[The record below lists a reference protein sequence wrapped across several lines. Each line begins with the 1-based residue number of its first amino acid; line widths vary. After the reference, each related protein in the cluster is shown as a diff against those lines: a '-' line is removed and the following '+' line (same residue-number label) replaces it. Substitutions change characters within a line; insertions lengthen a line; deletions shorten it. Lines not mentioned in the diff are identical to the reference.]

1 MEEQSEN
8 VLPETLRLNRFLAM
22 VGVASRR
29 AAEEMIANGEVEL
42 NGAIVTELGT
52 KVNPQSDVVKVNG
65 QTYSLAQKLVY
76 ILMNKPKD
84 FITTA
89 SDEKGRRTVLD
100 IVNIRE
106 RVYPVGRLDRQTTGV
121 LLLTN
126 DGMLANKLM
135 HPSSEV
141 IKSYHVSIDKGL
153 DQVHAEK
160 LARGVFLED
169 GKTAPAELEIIPGTK
184 NREIIMHIHEGKN
197 RQIRRMFESFGYEV
211 ERLHRVEYAGL
222 NVHGLQ
228 RGMWR
233 TLTDK
238 EIRNLKALANGEL
251 KIEQPRS
258 EKNIEE

>member
-29 AAEEMIANGEVEL
+29 AADAMITNGEVEL
-42 NGAIVTELGT
+42 NGAVVMELGA
-52 KVNPQSDVVKVNG
+52 KVNPQSDIVKVNG
-65 QTYSLAQKLVY
+65 QTYSLAQKLIY
-76 ILMNKPKD
+76 ILLNKPKD

-89 SDEKGRRTVLD
+89 SDDKGRRTVLD
-100 IVNIRE
+100 LINIKE
-106 RVYPVGRLDRQTTGV
+106 RIYPVGRLDRQTTGV

-141 IKSYHVSIDKGL
+141 IKSYHVSLDKGL
-153 DQVHAEK
+153 DTVHAEK
-160 LARGVFLED
+160 LASGVFLED

-184 NREIIMHIHEGKN
+184 SRDVIIHIHEGKN
-197 RQIRRMFESFGYEV
+197 RQVRRMFESFGYEV

-222 NVHGLQ
+222 TVAGLQ
-228 RGMWR
+228 RGYWR
-233 TLTDK
+233 HLTDREVK
-238 EIRNLKALANGEL
+238 GLKKLVSAEPEL
-251 KIEQPRS
+251 TIKP
-258 EKNIEE
+258 

>member
-1 MEEQSEN
+1 
-8 VLPETLRLNRFLAM
+8 M

-42 NGAIVTELGT
+42 NGTLVKELGT
-52 KVNPQSDVVKVNG
+52 KVNPQSDIVKVNG

-76 ILMNKPKD
+76 IILNKPKD

-89 SDEKGRRTVLD
+89 SDEKGRRTVMDL
-100 IVNIRE
+100 VNTRE
-106 RVYPVGRLDRQTTGV
+106 RIYPVGRLDRQTTGV

-141 IKSYHVSIDKGL
+141 VKSYHVSLDKGL
-153 DQVHAEK
+153 DTAHAEK
-160 LARGVFLED
+160 LASGVYLED

-184 NREIIMHIHEGKN
+184 SREVVIHIHEGKN
-197 RQIRRMFESFGYEV
+197 RQVRRMFESFGYEI
-211 ERLHRVEYAGL
+211 ERLHRLSYAGL
-222 NVHGLQ
+222 TVQGLQ

-233 TLTDK
+233 HLNDK
-238 EIRNLKALANGEL
+238 EIKHLKNQTSASPEL
-251 KIEQPRS
+251 SITK
-258 EKNIEE
+258 

>member
-1 MEEQSEN
+1 
-8 VLPETLRLNRFLAM
+8 M

-42 NGAIVTELGT
+42 NGTVVKELGT
-52 KVNPQSDVVKVNG
+52 KVNPQNDVVKVNG

-76 ILMNKPKD
+76 ILLHKPKD

-106 RVYPVGRLDRQTTGV
+106 RIYPIGRLDRQTTGV

-141 IKSYHVSIDKGL
+141 IKTYNVSLDKGL
-153 DQVHAEK
+153 DVVHAQK
-160 LARGVFLED
+160 LASGVFLED

-184 NREIIMHIHEGKN
+184 SREVIIHIHEGKN
-197 RQIRRMFESFGYEV
+197 RQVRRMFESFGYEI
-211 ERLHRVEYAGL
+211 ERLHRSEYAGL

-233 TLTDK
+233 YLTDK
-238 EIRNLKALANGEL
+238 EIKHLKSVVLPTTIIH
-251 KIEQPRS
+251 KS
-258 EKNIEE
+258 DK

>member
-1 MEEQSEN
+1 MEQVEEQSEN

-29 AAEEMIANGEVEL
+29 AADAMITNGEVEL
-42 NGAIVTELGT
+42 NGAVVTELGA
-52 KVNPQSDVVKVNG
+52 KVNPQSDIVNVNG
-65 QTYSLAQKLVY
+65 QTYSLAQKLIY
-76 ILMNKPKD
+76 ILLNKPKD

-100 IVNIRE
+100 LINIKE
-106 RVYPVGRLDRQTTGV
+106 RIYPVGRLDRQTTGV

-141 IKSYHVSIDKGL
+141 IKSYHVSLDKGL
-153 DQVHAEK
+153 DTVHAEK
-160 LARGVFLED
+160 LASGVYLED

-184 NREIIMHIHEGKN
+184 SRDVIIHIHEGKN
-197 RQIRRMFESFGYEV
+197 RQVRRMFESFGYEV

-222 NVHGLQ
+222 NVAGLQ
-228 RGMWR
+228 RGYWR
-233 TLTDK
+233 HLTDREVK
-238 EIRNLKALANGEL
+238 GLKKLVSAGAEL
-251 KIEQPRS
+251 TIKP
-258 EKNIEE
+258 

>member
-1 MEEQSEN
+1 
-8 VLPETLRLNRFLAM
+8 M

-42 NGAIVTELGT
+42 NGSVVKELGT

-65 QTYSLAQKLVY
+65 QTYTLAQKLVY
-76 ILMNKPKD
+76 ILLHKPKD

-89 SDEKGRRTVLD
+89 SDEKGRRTVFDL
-100 IVNIRE
+100 VNSRE
-106 RVYPVGRLDRQTTGV
+106 RIYPVGRLDRQTTGV

-141 IKSYHVSIDKGL
+141 IKTYNVSLDKGL

-184 NREIIMHIHEGKN
+184 SREIIIHIHEGKN
-197 RQIRRMFESFGYEV
+197 RQVRRMFESFGYEI
-211 ERLHRVEYAGL
+211 ERLHRSEYAGL
-222 NVHGLQ
+222 NVQGLQ

-233 TLTDK
+233 YLTEREVK
-238 EIRNLKALANGEL
+238 HLKNVVSPEHKITQTEL
-251 KIEQPRS
+251 
-258 EKNIEE
+258 

>member
-1 MEEQSEN
+1 VEQVEEQSEN

-42 NGAIVTELGT
+42 NGMVVTELGT
-52 KVNPQSDVVKVNG
+52 KVNPQTDVVKVNG

-76 ILMNKPKD
+76 ILLNKPKD

-100 IVNIRE
+100 LVNSKE
-106 RVYPVGRLDRQTTGV
+106 RIYPVGRLDRQTTGV

-141 IKSYHVSIDKGL
+141 VKTYHVSLDKGL
-153 DQVHAEK
+153 DTVHAEK
-160 LARGVFLED
+160 LASGVFLED
-169 GKTAPAELEIIPGTK
+169 GKTAPAELEVIPGTK
-184 NREIIMHIHEGKN
+184 SREVIIHIHEGKN

-211 ERLHRVEYAGL
+211 DRLHRVEYAGL

-233 TLTDK
+233 HLTDK
-238 EIRNLKALANGEL
+238 EIKHLKKLVSADPETLI
-251 KIEQPRS
+251 K
-258 EKNIEE
+258 K

>member
-22 VGVASRR
+22 TGVASRR
-29 AAEEMIANGEVEL
+29 AAEAMITNGEVEL
-42 NGAIVTELGT
+42 NGVVVTVLGT
-52 KVNPQSDVVKVNG
+52 KVNPQTDVVKVNG

-76 ILMNKPKD
+76 ILLNKPKD

-100 IVNIRE
+100 LVNARE
-106 RVYPVGRLDRQTTGV
+106 RIYPVGRLDRQTTGV

-135 HPSSEV
+135 HPSSEI
-141 IKSYHVSIDKGL
+141 IKTYHVSLDKGL
-153 DQVHAEK
+153 DTIHAEK
-160 LARGVFLED
+160 LASGVFLED

-184 NREIIMHIHEGKN
+184 SREVIIHIHEGKN
-197 RQIRRMFESFGYEV
+197 RQVRRMFESFGYEV
-211 ERLHRVEYAGL
+211 DRLHRVEYAGL
-222 NVHGLQ
+222 NVQGLQ

-233 TLTDK
+233 HLTGK
-238 EIRNLKALANGEL
+238 EIRQLKKLAGLENTQL
-251 KIEQPRS
+251 
-258 EKNIEE
+258 N

>member
-1 MEEQSEN
+1 
-8 VLPETLRLNRFLAM
+8 M

-29 AAEEMIANGEVEL
+29 AAEEMIANGEVEM
-42 NGAIVTELGT
+42 NGAVVKELGT
-52 KVNPQSDVVKVNG
+52 KVNPASDVVKVNG
-65 QTYSLAQKLVY
+65 QTYTLAQKLVY
-76 ILMNKPKD
+76 IVLNKPKD

-100 IVNIRE
+100 LVNSRE
-106 RVYPVGRLDRQTTGV
+106 RIYPVGRLDRQTTGV

-141 IKSYHVSIDKGL
+141 VKTYHVSLDKGL
-153 DQVHAEK
+153 DTVHAGK
-160 LARGVFLED
+160 LANGVFLED

-184 NREIIMHIHEGKN
+184 SREIIIHIHEGKN
-197 RQIRRMFESFGYEV
+197 RQVRRMFESFGYEID
-211 ERLHRVEYAGL
+211 RLHRVEYAGL

-233 TLTDK
+233 YCTER
-238 EIRNLKALANGEL
+238 EIKQLKQAASGTV
-251 KIEQPRS
+251 PHVTVRH
-258 EKNIEE
+258 EENDEE